1 MVPVN
6 VPQQYIGNRFAYN
19 NGTAQLS
26 LCPPY
31 APARPH
37 LGTPD
42 CLESML
48 VRFRS
53 AYLQRAAAPLL
64 AAIVVLAVLLGP
76 APARAAVLDGDYVD
90 GVTVGTDA
98 SLRDVSIDVYIPAGV
113 LQTSDGRELWA
124 RGPEERRAMASTT
137 KIMTAV
143 IVLERSS
150 LDESVTIGT
159 VDLRPDESSMG
170 LRKGERV
177 TVRDLLEGMLIA
189 SGNDAATAL
198 AQQVAGDVPSFVK
211 LMNDK
216 AKALDLANTHYADPE
231 GLDAPG
237 HYTSAEDLTSLAR
250 YAMRFPEFRRIVATP
265 KAIVRSDKYTHVLK
279 STDQMLGQPGGFE
292 GVKTGNTKNAGYCF
306 VAAAKRGDVELY
318 ATVMGAATESGR
330 FGQAL
335 KVIEW
340 GFAHYKST
348 QVSTA
353 GDHLGRIRVSDYME
367 RTVAVETGE
376 TTSTPVFDITGPVRR
391 RVQLPA
397 DVAAPV
403 KRGQRI
409 GTVTLFQGDKLLAQV
424 PAVASADIPVPTFGQ
439 RATFFFG
446 RIWNWVIGKKQ

>member
-1 MVPVN
+1 M
-6 VPQQYIGNRFAYN
+6 
-19 NGTAQLS
+19 TASCTLT
-26 LCPPY
+26 
-31 APARPH
+31 R
-37 LGTPD
+37 
-42 CLESML
+42 LEPML

-53 AYLQRAAAPLL
+53 ANLQRAAASLL
-64 AAIVVLAVLLGP
+64 AAILALAVLLGP

-98 SLRDVSIDVYIPAGV
+98 ALRDVAIDVYIPAGA

-124 RGPEERRAMASTT
+124 RGPEDRRAMASTT

-143 IVLERSS
+143 IVLERAN
-150 LDESVTIGT
+150 LDEIVTIGT

-198 AQQVAGDVPSFVK
+198 AQQVGGDVPSFVK
-211 LMNDK
+211 LMNEK
-216 AKALDLANTHYADPE
+216 AKALDLVNTHYADPE

-265 KAIVRSDKYTHVLK
+265 KSIIRSDKYTHVLK
-279 STDQMLGQPGGFE
+279 STDQMLGRYDGFE
-292 GVKTGNTKNAGYCF
+292 GVKTGNTKDAGYCF

-318 ATVMGAATESGR
+318 ATVLGAANEAGR

-340 GFAHYKST
+340 GFAHYKTT
-348 QVSTA
+348 QVTTA
-353 GDHLGRIRVSDYME
+353 GDHLGRIRVSDYLE

-376 TTSTPVFDITGPVRR
+376 TTSTPVFDIAGPVRR
-391 RVQLPA
+391 RVQLAA

-403 KRGQRI
+403 KRGQRV
-409 GTVTLFQGDKLLAQV
+409 GTVTMFQGDKLLAQV
-424 PAVASADIPVPTFGQ
+424 PAVASADIPAPTFGQ
-439 RATFFFG
+439 RVAFFFG
-446 RIWNWVIGKKQ
+446 RIWNWAIGKKQ